1 MTTLFISDLH
11 LDESRPDITAA
22 LMSLLRTGA
31 RGTDALYILGD
42 LFEAWIGDDDESQL
56 MLEVSAGLHALAAS
70 GVPIYF
76 MHGNRDFL
84 LGAAYAHRCGMQLLD
99 ESAVVDLYSTPTLLL
114 HGDTLCTADV
124 GYLRF
129 RLQVRQPA
137 WQLDFLA
144 KSLPE
149 RRAFAAEA
157 RAQSKLH
164 TQSVGYEMMDVTQ
177 DAVADAF
184 RRHRIA
190 RLIHGHTHRPAIHPT
205 RDVDGVTCQR
215 IVLGDWHH
223 HGSVLRVDASG
234 LRLDALPL

>member
-11 LDESRPDITAA
+11 LDEARPDITAA
-22 LMSLLRTGA
+22 LISLLRNGA
-31 RGTDALYILGD
+31 RGSDALYILGD
-42 LFEAWIGDDDESQL
+42 LFEAWVGDDDESRL
-56 MLEVSAGLHALAAS
+56 MLEVADGLHALAES

-84 LGAAYAHRCGMQLLD
+84 LGAAYACRCGMQLLD
-99 ESAVVDLYSTPTLLL
+99 DSAVVDLYATPTLLL

-124 GYLRF
+124 GYQKF
-129 RLQVRQPA
+129 RQQVRQPA
-137 WQLDFLA
+137 WQQDFLA

-149 RRAFAAEA
+149 RRAFAAAA

-164 TQSVGYEMMDVTQ
+164 TQSVAYEMMDVTQ
-177 DAVADAF
+177 DAVAEAF
-184 RRHRIA
+184 RKNRIA

-205 RDVDGVTCQR
+205 LDVDGVACQR

-223 HGSVLRVDASG
+223 HGSVLRVDALG
-234 LRLDALPL
+234 PRLHALPF